1 MQKLIEI
8 FRIYP
13 LLSLALMIGPFV
25 GGVIGAYL
33 GFDNLKGRL
42 ETNQHNERVEKSLDQ
57 IKIPMETV
65 RRYETLA
72 SKYEH
77 NTSLLQLII
86 RQYDQLRRGI
96 ATQSWFSGKE
106 NVQDRIV
113 SSEQI
118 IENLRALLGVT
129 QTVPGPGGKGEALR
143 IQTAP
148 NTFRVILPVP
158 MRIPPR
164 IEFSGLPAGVIANVI
179 EKTNVDFTVIFSP
192 QSITVNNFG
201 FTADAEL

>member
-65 RRYETLA
+65 RRYETLV
-72 SKYEH
+72 
-77 NTSLLQLII
+77 
-86 RQYDQLRRGI
+86 DQI
-96 ATQSWFSGKE
+96 
-106 NVQDRIV
+106 
-113 SSEQI
+113 
-118 IENLRALLGVT
+118 
-129 QTVPGPGGKGEALR
+129 
-143 IQTAP
+143 
-148 NTFRVILPVP
+148 
-158 MRIPPR
+158 
-164 IEFSGLPAGVIANVI
+164 
-179 EKTNVDFTVIFSP
+179 
-192 QSITVNNFG
+192 
-201 FTADAEL
+201 